1 MDILDLFDLQFS
13 MRLEQWS
20 RLRGGYHS
28 FFNPHEV
35 DSLER
40 AERTFNPGSRTV
52 ILLAFEN
59 RFVSLGG
66 LAPVM
71 KYLPQKLHQLGE
83 RVIVISPF
91 HTEHSAMNGALNAGL
106 FETCFSGETFQLCD
120 YAATLS
126 CYRDTSAEIP
136 AYYLSISGR
145 FGAGENP
152 YSYPDKNELLLDSLA
167 FAAAV
172 PVALSTLGMT
182 RDILFHAHEWETA
195 PIAVTSKMAVIG
207 GLLHHARTVLTLHN
221 SFDAP
226 FPAEFQRRFFAK
238 AIEADTVLQCSLPL
252 LNGPIIAVSTPFARE
267 LTCDPLQRTVF
278 ADHLQKLFAMNPPLG
293 IENGIF
299 GEDRHP
305 FTPRAIA
312 LAEAGVHE
320 KIIVRKNTFKRRFIK
335 ALKRTSD
342 PRIIGK
348 ITLPAGDSETPVFFL
363 AGRLDFMQKG
373 FDVIFHAFSRLKHG
387 RAKLFFCPSSMD
399 ANGADALSFFREIA
413 DRCAGDIEIWPF
425 KIPRRVYDL
434 FLKGASYLLM
444 PSIYEP
450 FGSANEGLLSGTPLL
465 ARGTGGLWVQVN
477 SATPVKVPAF
487 YGNLC
492 LDNASGP
499 PTGIIY
505 REECSDAEAEVEW
518 RKLLELPVMERPG
531 LPLYE
536 ALVKAAHNGLKSAIS
551 LYGRPQKYAPILINS
566 IKEVRKF
573 SWDRA
578 AKKYRQVYDVA
589 TNRGM

>member
-1 MDILDLFDLQFS
+1 MNILDLFDLQFS

-28 FFNPHEV
+28 FFSPHEV

-40 AERTFNPGSRTV
+40 AERTFNTGSRTV
-52 ILLAFEN
+52 VLLAFEN

-71 KYLPQKLHQLGE
+71 KYLPQKLRELGE
-83 RVIVISPF
+83 RVIVVTPF
-91 HTEHSAMNGALNAGL
+91 HAEHSAMKGALKAGL
-106 FETCFSGETFQLCD
+106 FETCFSGESFQLCD
-120 YAATLS
+120 YEATLS

-136 AYYLSISGR
+136 AYYLSIPGR

-152 YSYPDKNELLLDSLA
+152 YSYPDKNELLLDTLA
-167 FAAAV
+167 FASAV
-172 PVALSTLGMT
+172 PVAMSNLGVT
-182 RDILFHAHEWETA
+182 RNILFHAHEWEAA
-195 PIAVTSKMAVIG
+195 PIAVTSKMAVISG
-207 GLLHHARTVLTLHN
+207 ILHQARTVLTLHN

-226 FPAEFQRRFFAK
+226 FPAEIQRRFFAK
-238 AIEADTVLQCSLPL
+238 ATDADTVLQCSLPL
-252 LNGPIIAVSTPFARE
+252 LNGPLIAVSTPFARE

-278 ADHLQKLFAMNPPLG
+278 ADHLQKQFAMNPPLG

-305 FTPRAIA
+305 FTPRTLA
-312 LAEAGVHE
+312 LAEAGDFE
-320 KIIVRKNTFKRRFIK
+320 KTIIRKNTYKRRFLK
-335 ALKRTSD
+335 ALKQTRD

-348 ITLPAGDSETPVFFL
+348 ITVPADDTDLPIFFL

-373 FDVIFHAFSRLKHG
+373 FDVMLQAFTRLKRG

-399 ANGADALSFFREIA
+399 ANSTEAFAFFKEITE
-413 DRCAGDIEIWPF
+413 RCAGDIEIWPF
-425 KIPRRVYDL
+425 KIQRRVYDL
-434 FLKGASYLLM
+434 FLKGASYLIM

-450 FGSANEGLLSGTPLL
+450 FGSANEGLLSATPVL

-477 SATPVKVPAF
+477 SATPVKVPGF

-492 LDNASGP
+492 LDNTNAPS
-499 PTGIIY
+499 TGIIY

-518 RKLLELPVMERPG
+518 RKLLELPVSERPH

-536 ALVKAAHNGLKSAIS
+536 SLVKAAYGGLKNAIS

-566 IKEVRKF
+566 IKEARKF

-589 TNRGM
+589 TNRG